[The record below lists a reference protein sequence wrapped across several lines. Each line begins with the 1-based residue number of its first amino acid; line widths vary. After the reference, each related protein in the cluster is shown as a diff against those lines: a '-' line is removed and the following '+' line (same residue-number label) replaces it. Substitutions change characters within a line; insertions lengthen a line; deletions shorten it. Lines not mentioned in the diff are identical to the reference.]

1 MYYVDITLLNKKKK
15 KKNKKNKTKT
25 IKKKTNKYTVIEI
38 LPYILHYLSV
48 ASDVVIVNPVRSNQ
62 RTHRWCK
69 G

>member
-1 MYYVDITLLNKKKK
+1 MYYVDIKKPTKKTNQNNKKKK
-15 KKNKKNKTKT
+15 K
-25 IKKKTNKYTVIEI
+25 KYTVIEI

-48 ASDVVIVNPVRSNQ
+48 ASDVVIVNPVQSNQ